1 MCCNLLISV
10 LHSVNNIIKG
20 VDIYMAKKTSTIH
33 LRVEPEIKANVE
45 KLLDRLGL
53 STTDAINIFLN
64 QIVLTG
70 GLPFPIKV
78 PRPNEITLAAMKEA
92 EEIKKGI
99 IQSKAKNVDEF
110 FEEMDV

>member
-1 MCCNLLISV
+1 
-10 LHSVNNIIKG
+10 
-20 VDIYMAKKTSTIH
+20 MAKKTSTIH
-33 LRVEPEIKANVE
+33 LRIEPDIKADVE

-78 PRPNEITLAAMKEA
+78 PQPNEITLAAMKEA

-99 IQSKAKNVDEF
+99 IPSKTKSVDEF

>member
-1 MCCNLLISV
+1 
-10 LHSVNNIIKG
+10 
-20 VDIYMAKKTSTIH
+20 MAKKTSTIH
-33 LRVEPEIKANVE
+33 LRVEPAIKADVE

-70 GLPFPIKV
+70 GLPFPVKV
-78 PRPNEITLAAMKEA
+78 PQPNEITLAAMKEA
-92 EEIKKGI
+92 EEIKKGTI
-99 IQSKAKNVDEF
+99 PSKDKSVDEF

>member
-1 MCCNLLISV
+1 
-10 LHSVNNIIKG
+10 
-20 VDIYMAKKTSTIH
+20 MAKKTSTIH

-70 GLPFPIKV
+70 GLPFPVKV

>member
-1 MCCNLLISV
+1 
-10 LHSVNNIIKG
+10 
-20 VDIYMAKKTSTIH
+20 MAKKTSTIH
-33 LRVEPEIKANVE
+33 LRVEPAIKADVE

-70 GLPFPIKV
+70 GLPFPVKV
-78 PRPNEITLAAMKEA
+78 PRPNEITLAAIKEA
-92 EEIKKGI
+92 EEIKKGTI
-99 IQSKAKNVDEF
+99 PSKAKSVDEF

>member
-1 MCCNLLISV
+1 
-10 LHSVNNIIKG
+10 
-20 VDIYMAKKTSTIH
+20 MAKKTSTIH
-33 LRVEPEIKANVE
+33 LRVEPDIKADVE
-45 KLLDRLGL
+45 RLLNRLGL

-70 GLPFPIKV
+70 GLPFPVKV
-78 PRPNEITLAAMKEA
+78 PQPNEITLAAMKEA

-99 IQSKAKNVDEF
+99 VPSKAKNIDKF

>member
-1 MCCNLLISV
+1 
-10 LHSVNNIIKG
+10 
-20 VDIYMAKKTSTIH
+20 MAKKTSTIH

>member
-1 MCCNLLISV
+1 MLILV
-10 LHSVNNIIKG
+10 KELT
-20 VDIYMAKKTSTIH
+20 YMAKKTSTIH
-33 LRVEPEIKANVE
+33 LRVEPSIKADVE

-70 GLPFPIKV
+70 GLPFPVKV
-78 PRPNEITLAAMKEA
+78 SQPNRTTLAAIEEA

-99 IQSKAKNVDEF
+99 ILSKAKSVDEF

>member
-1 MCCNLLISV
+1 
-10 LHSVNNIIKG
+10 
-20 VDIYMAKKTSTIH
+20 MAKKTSTIH
-33 LRVEPEIKANVE
+33 LRVEPDIKADVE

-70 GLPFPIKV
+70 GLPFPVKV

-99 IQSKAKNVDEF
+99 IPSKAKSVDKF
-110 FEEMDV
+110 FKEMDV